1 MTYTG
6 LLLNAYYTL
15 DSFIIELNGD
25 DHSIKQEGNELKEWM
40 EGFSENKY
48 KTLYHLGFLTKKEW
62 LSPQM
67 EYLYHIADLLIK
79 KLSKQP
85 DLEISRENVVI
96 DLTEDELADLQSEL
110 PFAIGMEYV
119 DSIWLQK
126 LWSKLT
132 EVFRSEISEY
142 NGTVAAYLTEHNSN
156 INIAG
161 RVFFHMVENKDDS
174 YPFAFLATYSLKP
187 VKSKKA
193 IHTPLKNALEEYKE
207 DEKKLLSLLSTVTKA
222 AEKSDFI
229 SGLMESGELFLP
241 IKLSIKEAYIF
252 LNEIPL
258 YEEAGIMCRVPDW
271 WKKKTNS
278 IRISISVGEKEPAK
292 VGLDAIMD
300 FSPTLMIGDEI
311 LTEAELKKFLSMAEG
326 LLQYKGKWVEINKS
340 KLEKALHVFNKAK
353 LIAKTEQL
361 SLSDAMRLELNYSK
375 LLDIGEE
382 DMPVSVTNG
391 QWLKNIKENLNNPK
405 KFDAMEP
412 VPSFHATLR
421 PYQNIG
427 YQWLYQTTRL
437 GFGVCLADDMG
448 LGKTVQIIA
457 FMEYARVH
465 CGGKALLIIPASL
478 IGNWQKEIEKFAPE
492 LTFQILHK
500 SAGSSSEDII
510 LDDGKFL
517 YITTYGMAV
526 RLKELHNTHWD
537 YLILDEA
544 QAIKNPGTKQTKQI
558 KKIPARIKIAM
569 TGTPIE
575 NRLSDLWSLFDF
587 LNSGLLGT
595 AKEFTIITKSI
606 SEHSM
611 GYAKLKKIV
620 SPFILRRL
628 KTDRNIIAD
637 LPEKIEIKEYTSL
650 TKKQIILYQKLV
662 GQIESKLE
670 ETEGIERKGLVL
682 ASILKLKQICNHPDQ
697 YLGREEFNP
706 EYSGKFEQ
714 LREICETI
722 YEKHERVLIFTQ
734 FREMTEPL
742 SDYLKAIFKK
752 EGFVLHGG
760 TSVKERNR
768 MVEQFNG
775 EAYIPYM
782 VLSLKAGGVGL
793 NLTAAN
799 HVIHFDRWWNPAVE
813 NQATDRVFRIGQ
825 LKNVLVHKFVT
836 KGTIEEKIDTMI
848 NEKQKLAGDI
858 LGSSGE
864 QWITEMSNEELMRL
878 FTLGEIL

>member
-1 MTYTG
+1 MTFTG
-6 LLLNAYYTL
+6 SQLNAFYTL
-15 DSFIIELNGD
+15 DSFIIELD
-25 DHSIKQEGNELKEWM
+25 CDKRSRKQEDTELKEWM
-40 EGFSENKY
+40 EHFSENKY
-48 KTLYHLGFLTKKEW
+48 KTLFRFGFLAKKEW
-62 LSPQM
+62 FSPQM
-67 EYLYHIADLLIK
+67 EYLYHIADSLIQ

-85 DLEISRENVVI
+85 DLEISRENVVV
-96 DLTEDELADLQSEL
+96 DLTEDELEDMQNKL

-119 DSIWLQK
+119 DREWLQR
-126 LWSKLT
+126 LWSRLIR
-132 EVFRSEISEY
+132 VFRSEISEY
-142 NGTVAAYLTEHNSN
+142 DGSVAAYLTERNSN

-161 RVFFHMVENKDDS
+161 RVFFHMVENKDDT
-174 YPFAFLATYSLKP
+174 YPFAFLATYSSKP

-229 SGLMESGELFLP
+229 SGLIESGELFLP
-241 IKLSIKEAYIF
+241 IKLSVKEAYIF

-271 WKKKTNS
+271 WRKKTNS
-278 IRISISVGEKEPAK
+278 IRITISVGEKEPAK

-300 FSPTLMIGDEI
+300 FSPALMVGEEI

-340 KLEKALHVFNKAK
+340 KLEKALQSFNKAK
-353 LIAKTEQL
+353 LIAKTKQL
-361 SLSDAMRLELNYSK
+361 SLSEAMRLELNYSK

-382 DMPVSVTNG
+382 DMPVSITNG

-405 KFDAMEP
+405 KFAELEL
-412 VPSFHATLR
+412 VPSFRATLR
-421 PYQNIG
+421 PYQNSG
-427 YQWLYQTTRL
+427 YQWLYQTTGL

-457 FMEYARVH
+457 FLEYIRVH
-465 CGGKALLIIPASL
+465 KGGKALLIIPASL

-500 SAGSSSEDII
+500 SAGSSSEDIA
-510 LDDGKFL
+510 LDDRKFL

-526 RLKELHNTHWD
+526 RLEELHNTHWE

-595 AKEFTIITKSI
+595 AKEFTNITKNI
-606 SEHSM
+606 SGHSM
-611 GYAKLKKIV
+611 GYAKLKKII

-628 KTDRNIIAD
+628 KTDKNIIAD
-637 LPEKIEIKEYTSL
+637 LPEKIEINEFTSL
-650 TKKQIILYQKLV
+650 TKKQIMLYQSLV
-662 GQIESKLE
+662 AQIENKLGE
-670 ETEGIERKGLVL
+670 AEGIERKGLVL

-697 YLGREEFNP
+697 YLGREEYKP

-714 LREICETI
+714 LREICKTI

-742 SDYLKAIFKK
+742 SDYLKAIFQR
-752 EGFVLHGG
+752 EGLVLHGG

-799 HVIHFDRWWNPAVE
+799 HVVHFDRWWNPAVE
-813 NQATDRVFRIGQ
+813 NQATDRAFRIGQ

-836 KGTIEEKIDTMI
+836 KGTIEEKIDAMI
-848 NEKQKLAGDI
+848 NDKQKLSGDI
-858 LGSSGE
+858 LGSTGE
-864 QWITEMSNEELMRL
+864 QWITELSNEELIKL
-878 FTLGEIL
+878 FTLGAE